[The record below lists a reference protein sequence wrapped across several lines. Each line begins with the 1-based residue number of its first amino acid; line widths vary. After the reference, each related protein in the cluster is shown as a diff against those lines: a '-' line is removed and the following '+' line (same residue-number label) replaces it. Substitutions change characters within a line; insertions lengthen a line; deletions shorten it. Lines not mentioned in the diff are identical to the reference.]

1 MLISPQHDPDVGSK
15 IRTATNNTLS
25 SIFDTVS
32 VEQSRDICDEAMG
45 TAGGIYCNLLG
56 IDSKREDVRSEFF
69 LGYQISGEDYIFEG
83 DA

>member
-1 MLISPQHDPDVGSK
+1 
-15 IRTATNNTLS
+15 
-25 SIFDTVS
+25 
-32 VEQSRDICDEAMG
+32 MG

>member
-1 MLISPQHDPDVGSK
+1 MGAK
-15 IRTATNNTLS
+15 IRAATSNALS

-32 VEQSRDICDEAMG
+32 LEQSRDICDEAMG
-45 TAGGIYCNLLG
+45 AAGGIYCNLLG

-69 LGYQISGEDYIFEG
+69 LGYQISGEDYMFEG